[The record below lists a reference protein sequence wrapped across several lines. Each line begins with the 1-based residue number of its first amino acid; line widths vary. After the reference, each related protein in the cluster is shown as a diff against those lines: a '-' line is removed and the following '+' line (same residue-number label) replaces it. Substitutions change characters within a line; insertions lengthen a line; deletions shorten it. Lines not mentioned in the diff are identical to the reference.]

1 MAKEQT
7 KVKNRTKVKTREPKK
22 YAVIM
27 HNDDVT
33 TMDFVVYVL
42 QDIFFKTPEDAQSL
56 MMEVHTKGSAVVGVY
71 TYDIA
76 VSKALKTMRIAA
88 GNNFPL
94 KLSWREE

>member
-7 KVKNRTKVKTREPKK
+7 KVRNKTKVKTKEPKK

-33 TMDFVVYVL
+33 TMDFVVEVL
-42 QDIFFKTPEDAQSL
+42 KNIFFKTPDQAQEL

>member
-1 MAKEQT
+1 
-7 KVKNRTKVKTREPKK
+7 
-22 YAVIM
+22 
-27 HNDDVT
+27 
-33 TMDFVVYVL
+33 
-42 QDIFFKTPEDAQSL
+42 

>member
-7 KVKNRTKVKTREPKK
+7 KVRHKTKVKTKEPKK

-33 TMDFVVYVL
+33 TMDFVVEVL
-42 QDIFFKTPEDAQSL
+42 KNIFFKTPDQAQEL